1 MSQKTIQLNPAFLK
15 TTGAKKAKTRSK
27 RDKIKNTKM
36 PGNTNAMRKQLLK
49 KIKDYQKNISDDTKT
64 SQKTTKEK
72 IENDS
77 GEKFANE
84 FNKSLDFLQNLS
96 SKKKATKRKKPKH
109 KPSSAP
115 SIPDSGK
122 NHTPSTEIQIATEL
136 PLEMMESSNMIVPA
150 RNTTLKNYSKEPEYG
165 CLKNGKKPVYREW
178 KRKTQRNLGFK
189 KAPTVAIDS
198 TSMTTLTNNSE
209 NIILETQDKMSGTT
223 LTETTS
229 DRENLLLKA
238 KNDFK
243 KIKEAPPDVTNSS
256 SAHTATATQDI
267 EHRIKTK
274 KMHLGKQSNTRR
286 VSVLVKNRDTR
297 KRIKHEHGSLK
308 QKSILEVKNYLRK
321 KNLLKSG
328 SDAPPDVL
336 RTMYENAI
344 LTGDI
349 KNNTNETLM
358 HNFYND

>member
-27 RDKIKNTKM
+27 RDKIKNAKM

-64 SQKTTKEK
+64 SQKTTEEK

-96 SKKKATKRKKPKH
+96 SKKKATKRKKAKH
-109 KPSSAP
+109 KPSPTPSAT
-115 SIPDSGK
+115 SSVQ

-136 PLEMMESSNMIVPA
+136 PLEMMESSNMIVPS

-165 CLKNGKKPVYREW
+165 CLKNGKKPIYREW
-178 KRKTQRNLGFK
+178 KRKTQRNLGFQEP
-189 KAPTVAIDS
+189 PTVAIDS
-198 TSMTTLTNNSE
+198 TSMITPTDNSE
-209 NIILETQDKMSGTT
+209 NIMLDGENKISDTTVMSNTN
-223 LTETTS
+223 E
-229 DRENLLLKA
+229 RENLLLKA

-243 KIKEAPPDVTNSS
+243 KIKEATPDITNSAS
-256 SAHTATATQDI
+256 VHTTAATQDL

-274 KMHLGKQSNTRR
+274 KMHLGKQSTTRR